1 MILMEEIKIIGIKEL
16 DDSEV
21 DTVNRLAK
29 EYYSKIQRAIKNITS
44 LVIHLK
50 TYNVTGKR
58 KQYEINIKVVAPTKT
73 FDSKAVEWDFAKALH
88 TAFNKVERMIEHRFH
103 D

>member
-1 MILMEEIKIIGIKEL
+1 MEQIKIIGIKDL

-21 DTVNRLAK
+21 GTVNRLAR
-29 EYYSKIQRAIKNITS
+29 EYYGKIQRAIKNVTS
-44 LVIHLK
+44 VVMHIK

-58 KQYEINIKVVAPTKT
+58 KQYEIKVKVMAPTKS
-73 FDSKAVEWDFAKALH
+73 FDSKAAEWDLAKALH
-88 TAFNKVERMIEHRFH
+88 LAFNKIERMIEHRFH

>member
-1 MILMEEIKIIGIKEL
+1 MEQIKIIGIKDL

-21 DTVNRLAK
+21 GTVNRLAR
-29 EYYSKIQRAIKNITS
+29 EYYGKIQRAIKNVTS
-44 LVIHLK
+44 VVMHIK

-58 KQYEINIKVVAPTKT
+58 KQYEIKVKVMAPTKS
-73 FDSKAVEWDFAKALH
+73 FDSKAVDWELAKALH
-88 TAFNKVERMIEHRFH
+88 LAFNKIERMIEHRFH

>member
-1 MILMEEIKIIGIKEL
+1 MEQIKIIGIKEL

-21 DTVNRLAK
+21 GTVNRLAK
-29 EYYSKIQRAIKNITS
+29 EYYGKIQRAIKNVTS
-44 LVIHLK
+44 VVMHVK

-58 KQYEINIKVVAPTKT
+58 KQYEIKVKVMAPTKS
-73 FDSKAVEWDFAKALH
+73 FDSKAADWELAKALH
-88 TAFNKVERMIEHRFH
+88 LAFNKIERMIEHRFH

>member
-1 MILMEEIKIIGIKEL
+1 MEQIKIIGIKEL

-21 DTVNRLAK
+21 GTVNRLAG
-29 EYYSKIQRAIKNITS
+29 EYYGKIQRAIKNVTS
-44 LVIHLK
+44 VVMHVK

-58 KQYEINIKVVAPTKT
+58 KQYEIKVKVMAPTKS
-73 FDSKAVEWDFAKALH
+73 FDSKAVDWELAKALH
-88 TAFNKVERMIEHRFH
+88 LAFNKIERMIEHRFH